1 MRALRWLVTA
11 MTLVFLLSPLL
22 VIAIVSVNENRY
34 MDFPP
39 AGLSGA
45 WYSALWSDIGWR
57 SAIQRSLFIA
67 ATSAALAVAVAT
79 PFAYVLRTYHIRLSP
94 LLYSLGILPF
104 MLPPVISALGAQ
116 VFWNSTHHVGR
127 IENVIIAHSVFFS
140 TLPLIT
146 ISLALETMDPALGE
160 AARTMGAN
168 ARTTF
173 RTITLPLLVPSM
185 ITGYAAAFVLSLNEY
200 IIAFLV
206 AGFSVETLPIKIF
219 NSLRYGF
226 TPTIASVAVV
236 FILISGTVFSL
247 FAIFGRLLQFLGADA
262 AALERNETAAR
273 PRRRRLS
280 LPREEPVAAADP

>member
-1 MRALRWLVTA
+1 MRALKWLVTA
-11 MTLVFLLSPLL
+11 VTLIFLLAPLA
-22 VIAIVSVNENRY
+22 VVAVVSVNQNRY

-39 AGLSGA
+39 EGLSTQ
-45 WYSALWSDIGWR
+45 WYAALWSDIGWR
-57 SAIQRSLFIA
+57 SAIGRSLFIA

-79 PFAYVLRTYHIRLSP
+79 PLAYVLRSYRIRLTP
-94 LLYSLGILPF
+94 LLYSLGVLPF

-116 VFWNSTHHVGR
+116 IFWNSTHHVGR
-127 IENVIIAHSVFFS
+127 IENVVIAHSVFFS

-160 AARTMGAN
+160 AAQTMGAD

-236 FILISGTVFSL
+236 FIAISGTVFSL
-247 FAIFGRLLQFLGADA
+247 FAIFGRLLQFLGADP

-273 PRRRRLS
+273 RGRGRRTRTATDA
-280 LPREEPVAAADP
+280 VA

>member
-1 MRALRWLVTA
+1 VRAVKWIATA
-11 MTLVFLLSPLL
+11 VAVVFLIAPLV
-22 VIAIVSVNENRY
+22 VIAIVSINQNRF

-39 AGLSGA
+39 KGLSFE
-45 WYSALWSDIGWR
+45 WYRALWSDIGWR

-67 ATSAALAVAVAT
+67 ATSAGLAVAFAT
-79 PFAYVLRTYHIRLSP
+79 PFAYVLRAYRVRLAP

-127 IENVIIAHSVFFS
+127 IENVIIAHAVFFS

-146 ISLALETMDPALGE
+146 ISLAMETMDPALPE

-168 ARTTF
+168 PRTTF
-173 RTITLPLLVPSM
+173 RTVTLPLLLPSM

-247 FAIFGRLLQFLGADA
+247 FAIFGSLLRFLGADPA
-262 AALERNETAAR
+262 ILERNETAR
-273 PRRRRLS
+273 PPRRRR
-280 LPREEPVAAADP
+280 RARAGAVA